1 MVVEINPTCCNG
13 GSEEECEEREENFLG
28 EVKRFV
34 AIWAFGAVVLSRRV
48 VSQEEEKGKGSSEV
62 GEELGVGGGHA
73 VAFAVHLY
81 TQNSA
86 LATHCILRYAGKNF
100 WRG

>member
-48 VSQEEEKGKGSSEV
+48 VSQEEEKG
-62 GEELGVGGGHA
+62 
-73 VAFAVHLY
+73 
-81 TQNSA
+81 
-86 LATHCILRYAGKNF
+86 
-100 WRG
+100 